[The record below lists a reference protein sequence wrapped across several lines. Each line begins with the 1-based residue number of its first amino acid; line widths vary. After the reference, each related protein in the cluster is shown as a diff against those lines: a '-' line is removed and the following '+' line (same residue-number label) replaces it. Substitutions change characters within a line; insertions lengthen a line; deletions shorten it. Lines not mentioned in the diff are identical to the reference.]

1 MLAFYSKKNYYFKT
15 IFILILVIK
24 YFIEVIYKKNKNLF
38 EIRKL
43 IKLNDRIVFM
53 SWTFWL
59 NKNNFLNLKA
69 NYFN

>member
-1 MLAFYSKKNYYFKT
+1 MILTFILTIKTFVQFAYMLAFYSKKNYYFKT

-53 SWTFWL
+53 S
-59 NKNNFLNLKA
+59 
-69 NYFN
+69 